1 MSIIAKMKAHP
12 ALSIA
17 GLGVVALG
25 VDYFVEG
32 DKSIAASLYRGIFGG
47 GGDGEPGGR
56 GLPPHKIVPR
66 GMPEAPS
73 HVAPVLE
80 YIPGYYPAFPA
91 HYHPHWGPR
100 EFPYRDH
107 EARHIHSE
115 MVRRHHWGRDF
126 GWGERG
132 HRG

>member
-12 ALSIA
+12 VISIA
-17 GLGVVALG
+17 GLGTLALG

-47 GGDGEPGGR
+47 GGGAGGERGD
-56 GLPPHKIVPR
+56 GLPAHKTVPR
-66 GMPEAPS
+66 GMPDAPAQ
-73 HVAPVLE
+73 VAPVLE

-91 HYHPHWGPR
+91 HYHPHWGPH
-100 EFPYRDH
+100 ESPYGDH
-107 EARHIHSE
+107 EARHIHGE
-115 MVRRHHWGRDF
+115 MVRRSHEGH
-126 GWGERG
+126 GWGRG

>member
-12 ALSIA
+12 VVSIA
-17 GLGVVALG
+17 GLGALALG

-47 GGDGEPGGR
+47 GGGDERGGK

-66 GMPEAPS
+66 GMPGAPAQ
-73 HVAPVLE
+73 VAPVLE

-91 HYHPHWGPR
+91 HYHPHWGH
-100 EFPYRDH
+100 H
-107 EARHIHSE
+107 EHIHSE
-115 MVRRHHWGRDF
+115 MVRRSHEGRGWGREHGW